1 DVVIDDT
8 HFPAH
13 TVTGPQHQRIV
24 PGSSAQKQFLA
35 IGAGAHAFIRAATAA
50 GVTGLRTRIPLLT
63 QLTAAWTRPEVD
75 QALATAA
82 TVGRFL
88 VKDVESILQRAPSPQ
103 PSPRILPNRPVCPKA
118 PLAGTCWDRWPNH
131 EHPHDQ
137 SIRVRSWSVSDL
149 ERSEHA
155 PRPQTSRRP
164 VRNGSDSTLGA
175 TRDLGRHPSDRD

>member
-1 DVVIDDT
+1 MGVRGDVVIDDT

-13 TVTGPQHQRIV
+13 TVTGPQHRRIV

-35 IGAGAHAFIRAATAA
+35 IGAGPHAFIRAATAA

-88 VKDVESILQRAPSPQ
+88 VKDVESILQRAPVTTTQPTNLAEPASLPQ
-103 PSPRILPNRPVCPKA
+103 GT
-118 PLAGTCWDRWPNH
+118 AGWH
-131 EHPHDQ
+131 
-137 SIRVRSWSVSDL
+137 L
-149 ERSEHA
+149 
-155 PRPQTSRRP
+155 
-164 VRNGSDSTLGA
+164 LGQVA
-175 TRDLGRHPSDRD
+175 